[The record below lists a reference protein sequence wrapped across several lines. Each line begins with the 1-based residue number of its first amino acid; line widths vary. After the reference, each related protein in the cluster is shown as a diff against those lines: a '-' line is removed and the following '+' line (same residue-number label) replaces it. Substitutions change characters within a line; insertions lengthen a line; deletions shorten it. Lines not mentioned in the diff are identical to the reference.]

1 MKRILIAGA
10 GGQIGSELT
19 VYLRKIY
26 GPENVIAADL
36 RECPQLA
43 YDGPFEILNI
53 LDREAYAALESTF
66 LYKRLP
72 VVPGE
77 AERLGEEVGRALKG
91 IMK

>member
-19 VYLRKIY
+19 AHLRKIY

-36 RECPQLA
+36 RDCPQLA

-53 LDREAYAALESTF
+53 YEVESICRF
-66 LYKRLP
+66 YLSCIDIFR
-72 VVPGE
+72 VD
-77 AERLGEEVGRALKG
+77 
-91 IMK
+91 